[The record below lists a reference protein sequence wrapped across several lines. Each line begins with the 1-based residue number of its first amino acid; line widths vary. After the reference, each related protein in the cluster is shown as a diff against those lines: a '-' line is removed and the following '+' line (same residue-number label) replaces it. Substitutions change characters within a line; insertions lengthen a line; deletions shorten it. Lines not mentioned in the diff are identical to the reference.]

1 MPAALMVLG
10 IMLLIALAAMP
21 YGLRRRRRIRRYGLL
36 ERSIRRTDKR
46 VDTVAESDGAHDD
59 AGEVW
64 LALWSEIVD
73 TSLDV
78 GVRIPSNA
86 SDTELAAVLRGLL
99 LGGQGERGDRERLQ
113 GLGHGGDEHGGD
125 GHGADG
131 DGVRSA
137 KLLASLLREATR
149 AAFGAPA
156 SSADAS
162 GAPSCSRGRQT
173 PLPTVDEVERL
184 RSLLLMRSL
193 DTLPQAL
200 RVLRRMRVILLPR
213 SLFRRRPIV

>member
-1 MPAALMVLG
+1 M
-10 IMLLIALAAMP
+10 
-21 YGLRRRRRIRRYGLL
+21 
-36 ERSIRRTDKR
+36 
-46 VDTVAESDGAHDD
+46 
-59 AGEVW
+59 
-64 LALWSEIVD
+64 
-73 TSLDV
+73 
-78 GVRIPSNA
+78 RIPSNA

-113 GLGHGGDEHGGD
+113 GLGHGGDGHGGDVHGGDVHGGDEHGG
-125 GHGADG
+125 DG

-162 GAPSCSRGRQT
+162 GAPSSSRGRQT

-184 RSLLLMRSL
+184 RSLLLTRSL
-193 DTLPQAL
+193 DTSPQAL

-213 SLFRRRPIV
+213 SLFRRRPVV